1 MDKEPYLEFFSDDNK
16 LVFDH
21 KLEFETSEEMEEM
34 FQSDSPFLP
43 NLIVDT
49 ALKNLDTITPEIPVI
64 RIYTKDEDLTYD
76 VIIGREDLA
85 ETLEVNLENME
96 DLEDYERCQK
106 ITDAIYYL
114 NTK

>member
-1 MDKEPYLEFFSDDNK
+1 MELSLHFLPQIHTK
-16 LVFDH
+16 LIYVWIQIA
-21 KLEFETSEEMEEM
+21 LEMEEM

-96 DLEDYERCQK
+96 DLEDYKRCQK

>member
-49 ALKNLDTITPEIPVI
+49 AL
-64 RIYTKDEDLTYD
+64 
-76 VIIGREDLA
+76 
-85 ETLEVNLENME
+85 
-96 DLEDYERCQK
+96 
-106 ITDAIYYL
+106 
-114 NTK
+114 